1 MYVLSRVYV
10 HVIDIVRKRFH
21 LRSDQMAGAQLQRFT
36 HSRAGATA
44 CAGATAGAGTG
55 TCVVLQADMW
65 QVKFTL

>member
-44 CAGATAGAGTG
+44 GAGTG